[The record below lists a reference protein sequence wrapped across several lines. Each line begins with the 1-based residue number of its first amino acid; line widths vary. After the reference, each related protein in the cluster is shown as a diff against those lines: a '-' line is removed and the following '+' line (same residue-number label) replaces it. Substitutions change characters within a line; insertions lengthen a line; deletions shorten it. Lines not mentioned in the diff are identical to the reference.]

1 MSISLDPTSV
11 GVGVLVGILI
21 GIAFALSFSFPR
33 IGRAFGKIIA
43 CVLILFGTL
52 GLVWGMYVAIS
63 GAELPRLRMDPIP
76 IVFTSIP
83 QMLGWAGGCMAAGVT
98 ALVLSFVGRR

>member
-1 MSISLDPTSV
+1 MSLSFDQTSV
-11 GVGVLVGILI
+11 VIGALVGILI
-21 GIAFALSFSFPR
+21 GIAFTLSFAYPR

-43 CVLILFGTL
+43 CVFILFGTL

-63 GAELPRLRMDPIP
+63 GAELPRIRMEPIP
-76 IVFTSIP
+76 IVITSIP
-83 QMLGWAGGCMAAGVT
+83 QMLGWAGGCLAAGVT